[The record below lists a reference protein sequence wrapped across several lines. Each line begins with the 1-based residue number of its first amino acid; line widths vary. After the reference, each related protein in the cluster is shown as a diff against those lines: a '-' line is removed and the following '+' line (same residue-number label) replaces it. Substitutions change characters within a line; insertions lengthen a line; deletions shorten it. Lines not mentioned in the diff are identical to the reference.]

1 LRTKK
6 ASSKNTKKKNAKIR
20 IAKCWS
26 LIRFIAECP
35 TIGYSNILEQIALP
49 LLQQIAQPVD
59 YDDDIIFFVG
69 SILKKQKQ
77 PSQLMLDILQ
87 YLPEVNLRNKCIMGP
102 MLETLCLYTLY
113 HTNWTNP
120 EIQILLTICHQSIN
134 PPVPNSKI
142 DENISYSSEG
152 CLLLQ
157 SMLLNIQ
164 HKDLV
169 PLVMSMNINAELSY
183 VT

>member
-1 LRTKK
+1 
-6 ASSKNTKKKNAKIR
+6 
-20 IAKCWS
+20 
-26 LIRFIAECP
+26 
-35 TIGYSNILEQIALP
+35 
-49 LLQQIAQPVD
+49 
-59 YDDDIIFFVG
+59 
-69 SILKKQKQ
+69 
-77 PSQLMLDILQ
+77 
-87 YLPEVNLRNKCIMGP
+87 MGP

-113 HTNWTNP
+113 HTNWTNT

-157 SMLLNIQ
+157 AILLNIQ

-169 PLVMSMNINAELSY
+169 PLVMSMNIKEELSY
-183 VT
+183 VTQRCYN